1 MSVDKKTK
9 SRKSSLAS
17 SLRGYEGDA
26 GLALAARY
34 EAIDPENLHADILDS
49 LPSPPASVIDIGA
62 GSGRDAEWFVS
73 KDYRVVAVEPSET
86 MLKEGRRLHPDPR
99 IIWIEDSLPALSE
112 VYRCGASFDVAMLSA
127 VWMHIPAN
135 RRELAFRR
143 VVNLLKPDGVIVM
156 RVKTKPVEAERGMHP
171 VCIEEIKNLA
181 RDYGGVFRKEHTSED
196 LLARSD
202 TSWCTLVI
210 KFPDNDGRGALP
222 LLRHVI
228 LKDAKTGTHK
238 FGLLQSVLMA
248 ADGSQGFASVSAG
261 EKDEVKV
268 PLGLVALNWLRLYK
282 PMLKENL
289 PQARKNTEGVKGL
302 GFSSDGWKVLEDT
315 VPFDFRP
322 GALFGCEQ
330 AKAVHDVLRKI
341 SANIVKHPA
350 RYMTYPGT
358 SKRIM
363 RVNRRSPGRAPAE
376 IVMDEEYLQSFGDI
390 RVPLNVW
397 HAMASYSVW
406 IEPALFREWGRMIEI
421 FAERQGRKIRHKT
434 LVQSMRRTE
443 PSRATE
449 DVHDRVRELIESG
462 RKVYCVWTGTPV
474 RESSF
479 EVDHC
484 LPWAVWPCGDL
495 WNLMPTLRSVNNE
508 KRAFLPTAKTLEK
521 GMEHIIEWWRQA
533 WFENPA
539 MRCRFMNEAEASLL
553 MPQCESYLDSVFGG
567 LLRRRNSILSNQAVE
582 EWAPKKCRV

>member
-1 MSVDKKTK
+1 MHFI
-9 SRKSSLAS
+9 
-17 SLRGYEGDA
+17 GP
-26 GLALAARY
+26 
-34 EAIDPENLHADILDS
+34 DP
-49 LPSPPASVIDIGA
+49 
-62 GSGRDAEWFVS
+62 
-73 KDYRVVAVEPSET
+73 
-86 MLKEGRRLHPDPR
+86 KEGRRLHPDPR

-156 RVKTKPVEAERGMHP
+156 RLKTKPVEAERGMHP

-181 RDYGGVFRKEHTSED
+181 RDYGGVVRKEHTSED

-238 FGLLQSVLMA
+238 LGLLQSVLVA

-268 PLGLVALNWLRLYK
+268 PLGIVALNWLRLYK

-322 GALFGCEQ
+322 GALFGGEH

-363 RVNRRSPGRAPAE
+363 RVKRRSSGRAPAE
-376 IVMDEEYLQSFGDI
+376 IVMDKKYLQSFGDI
-390 RVPLNVW
+390 WVPLNVW

-406 IEPALFREWGRMIEI
+406 IEPALFREWGRMIET

-443 PSRATE
+443 PSRAVN
-449 DVHDRVRELIESG
+449 DVRDRVHELIDSG
-462 RKVYCVWTGTPV
+462 KKVRCVWTGKPV
-474 RESSF
+474 RKSSF

-508 KRAFLPTAKTLEK
+508 KRDFLPTAKTFEK
-521 GMEHIIEWWRQA
+521 RMEHIIEWWRQA

-539 MRCRFMNEAEASLL
+539 MGCRFMNEARASLSISQRGSNL
-553 MPQCESYLDSVFGG
+553 EFVFDG

-582 EWAPKKCRV
+582 EWTPKKYHV